1 MSPAELPLEPFRTDL
16 GELVIEIVRTLE
28 PEVQDAI
35 MAALDDGTG
44 TLRLAANVA
53 PRFEVT
59 VYLVVHED
67 PPRPIVLA
75 VYPPPAE
82 PAGPPARPYVQ

>member
-1 MSPAELPLEPFRTDL
+1 MIGELPLEPFRTDL
-16 GELVIEIVRTLE
+16 AELVDAIVYGLD
-28 PEVQDAI
+28 PEVRAAI
-35 MAALDDGTG
+35 AASLEAGTA

-59 VYLVVHED
+59 VYLVMHED
-67 PPRPIVLA
+67 PPRPVILA

-82 PAGPPARPYVQ
+82 PAGPPTGPVH